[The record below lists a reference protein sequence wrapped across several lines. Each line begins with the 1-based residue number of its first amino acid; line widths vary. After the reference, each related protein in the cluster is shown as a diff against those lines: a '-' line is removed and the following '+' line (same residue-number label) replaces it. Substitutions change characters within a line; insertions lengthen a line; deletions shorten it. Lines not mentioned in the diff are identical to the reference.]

1 MANAVVRL
9 DQIEGAIPVSIMYYS
24 SGSPADVP
32 NGAFV
37 VIDGLIEGEREIF
50 KATAPETA
58 NDPTVGIGTGKLL
71 MVASP
76 EFLPIPGQNNLSEFI
91 NQAGEAA
98 RAYVLH
104 TGNIVSITAEAFTD
118 VPDSTKKDIQL
129 SGNGKYTLQGIAT
142 ATNNKI
148 GEYVDTQVVGGQ
160 TYYAFRICE

>member
-9 DQIEGAIPVSIMYYS
+9 DQIEGAIPVSVMYYS
-24 SGSPADVP
+24 SGSTADVP

-37 VIDGLIEGEREIF
+37 VIDGLIEGEREVF
-50 KATAPETA
+50 KVAAPTTA
-58 NDPTVGIGTGKLL
+58 NDATIGVNLGNLL
-71 MVASP
+71 MIASP
-76 EFLPIPGQNNLSEFI
+76 EFLPLPGQNDLSDFI
-91 NQAGEAA
+91 NKAGEVA
-98 RAYVLH
+98 RAYLLH
-104 TGNIVSITAEAFTD
+104 TGNIVSMTAEAFTD